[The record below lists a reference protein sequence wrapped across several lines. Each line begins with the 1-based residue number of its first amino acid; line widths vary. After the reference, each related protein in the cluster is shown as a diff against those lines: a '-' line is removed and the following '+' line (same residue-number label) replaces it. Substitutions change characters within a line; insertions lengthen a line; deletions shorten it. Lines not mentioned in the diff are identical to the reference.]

1 MLPRVS
7 AAAPSMTSLR
17 GFVSMDIS
25 FSCGAR
31 GGGAVVLTVRAAVA
45 RRTAGL
51 QKHLDRQHAAED
63 ERIVQGA
70 DPVDVDVL
78 GDAQLRRVHEGLEVA
93 LRVVVRRAVV
103 LVLL

>member
-25 FSCGAR
+25 FSCGAP
-31 GGGAVVLTVRAAVA
+31 GGGAVVLTLLAAVA

-70 DPVDVDVL
+70 DPGDVDVL
-78 GDAQLRRVHEGLEVA
+78 ADARLRLVLEGLGGA
-93 LRVVVRRAVV
+93 PRVGVRRSVV
-103 LVLL
+103 LVV